1 MLNVENQYPSLQ
13 CMLAGGKKMAASQSR
28 AAMKSPLSYA
38 SSNPHT
44 ELEPLCF
51 GKIVG
56 LTASRIPSESRVVE

>member
-13 CMLAGGKKMAASQSR
+13 CMLVRGKKMAVSQSR
-28 AAMKSPLSYA
+28 AAMKSSLSYA
-38 SSNPHT
+38 SNNPHT